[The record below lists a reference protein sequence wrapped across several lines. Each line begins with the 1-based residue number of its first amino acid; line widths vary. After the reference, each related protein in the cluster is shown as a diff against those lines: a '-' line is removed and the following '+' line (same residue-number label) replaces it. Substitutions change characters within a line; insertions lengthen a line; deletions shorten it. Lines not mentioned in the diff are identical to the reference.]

1 MNLDKLEKQVIVWSR
16 LALLVPVAVSGILA
30 ILYFYDF
37 WNMQTLFYI
46 ACGLYFTTAVVWWW
60 WTMKTIH
67 YLIKIMKN
75 ANTDIQE
82 VGVELRSIR
91 KELQVDNSNTK

>member
-1 MNLDKLEKQVIVWSR
+1 MDLDKLEKQVVVWSR
-16 LALLVPVAVSGILA
+16 LALLVPVVVSVILA
-30 ILYFYDF
+30 ILYFLDF
-37 WNMQTLFYI
+37 WNMRTLFLL

-75 ANTDIQE
+75 ANTDIQD

-91 KELQVDNSNTK
+91 KELQVDNSDTK